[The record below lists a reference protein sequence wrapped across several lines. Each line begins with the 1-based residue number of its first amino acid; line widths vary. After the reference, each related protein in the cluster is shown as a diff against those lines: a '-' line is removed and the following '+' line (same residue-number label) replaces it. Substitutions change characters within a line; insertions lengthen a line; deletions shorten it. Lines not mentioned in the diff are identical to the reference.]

1 MCIDLEAWISA
12 KRYAVSVNVW
22 AGNAKIMFA
31 MTGRHLEVVS
41 VYPNQ
46 PLEEGPSVDCR
57 FWMGKERKKRGEPEG
72 RKMRKKR
79 EETFLEGFNGKK
91 MVHVPAQTLIC
102 DPWGKEEHAGIGNL
116 THQLRLSL
124 PTQGVERSML
134 SFTTQGVERC
144 MPIRRTG
151 YWQSAENEQMRRNRG
166 GKGPRGQVE
175 KGRRSKREGER
186 RGMRPSGCERRGK
199 REVRRG
205 RWDRDAPEQGAERR
219 ERDAECWIEVRQ
231 GRARDERRERE
242 ERDGVQGAG

>member
-1 MCIDLEAWISA
+1 MCIDLEVQISEE
-12 KRYAVSVNVW
+12 RYAVSVNVW

-31 MTGRHLEVVS
+31 TTGRHLEVVS

-91 MVHVPAQTLIC
+91 MVHVPAQTLTC

-134 SFTTQGVERC
+134 SFTTQGVERIVGLADVRKRGGLW
-144 MPIRRTG
+144 MPARCTG

-166 GKGPRGQVE
+166 GKGPRGQDE
-175 KGRRSKREGER
+175 KGRRGKQEGER
-186 RGMRPSGCERRGK
+186 RGMRSRGCESR
-199 REVRRG
+199 
-205 RWDRDAPEQGAERR
+205 
-219 ERDAECWIEVRQ
+219 
-231 GRARDERRERE
+231 
-242 ERDGVQGAG
+242 